1 MDQSLLDIVIH
12 LLQHHSEY
20 DCVKDLQNITCKKKI
35 LSDSVS
41 SVKKVSMTDN
51 NDDEFKSKGFDYDSL
66 VEDGLKDVV
75 KRGLKITSE
84 TGLIGNSHFFISFNG
99 DDPDVIVPNEL
110 KTTDNSEIKIIIQ
123 HQFWD
128 LKSTDNHF
136 EVTLSFNGKKKNIS
150 VPFKALTSFTDPSV
164 GFGLQFKTDKQLKL
178 SNGENQT
185 ELPDV
190 EKSPNSSENVKSGE
204 IVSLD
209 AFRDKK

>member
-1 MDQSLLDIVIH
+1 L
-12 LLQHHSEY
+12 
-20 DCVKDLQNITCKKKI
+20 
-35 LSDSVS
+35 
-41 SVKKVSMTDN
+41 TDN
-51 NDDEFKSKGFDYDSL
+51 NDDGFKSKGFDYDSL

-75 KRGLKITSE
+75 KKVLKITSE

-164 GFGLQFKTDKQLKL
+164 GFGLQFKIDKQLKL

-185 ELPDV
+185 ELSDI
-190 EKSPNSSENVKSGE
+190 EKTPNSPENVKSGE

>member
-1 MDQSLLDIVIH
+1 
-12 LLQHHSEY
+12 
-20 DCVKDLQNITCKKKI
+20 
-35 LSDSVS
+35 
-41 SVKKVSMTDN
+41 MTDN
-51 NDDEFKSKGFDYDSL
+51 NDDGFKSKGFDYDSL

-75 KRGLKITSE
+75 KKVLKITSE

-164 GFGLQFKTDKQLKL
+164 GFGLQFKIDKQLKL

-185 ELPDV
+185 ELSDI
-190 EKSPNSSENVKSGE
+190 EKTPNSSENVKSGE

>member
-1 MDQSLLDIVIH
+1 
-12 LLQHHSEY
+12 
-20 DCVKDLQNITCKKKI
+20 
-35 LSDSVS
+35 
-41 SVKKVSMTDN
+41 MTYN
-51 NDDEFKSKGFDYDSL
+51 NDEGFKSKGFDYDSL

-75 KRGLKITSE
+75 KKVLKITSE

-164 GFGLQFKTDKQLKL
+164 GFGLQFKIDKQLKL

-185 ELPDV
+185 ELSDI
-190 EKSPNSSENVKSGE
+190 EKIPNSPENVKSGE

>member
-1 MDQSLLDIVIH
+1 
-12 LLQHHSEY
+12 
-20 DCVKDLQNITCKKKI
+20 
-35 LSDSVS
+35 
-41 SVKKVSMTDN
+41 MTDN
-51 NDDEFKSKGFDYDSL
+51 NDDGFKSKSFDYDSL

-75 KRGLKITSE
+75 KKVLKITSE
-84 TGLIGNSHFFISFNG
+84 TGLKGNSHFFISFNG

-128 LKSTDNHF
+128 LKSTDSHF

-150 VPFKALTSFTDPSV
+150 VPFKALTSLTDPSV
-164 GFGLQFKTDKQLKL
+164 GFGLQFKIDKQLKL
-178 SNGENQT
+178 SNEENQT
-185 ELPDV
+185 ELSDI
-190 EKSPNSSENVKSGE
+190 EKTPKSSENEKSGE

>member
-1 MDQSLLDIVIH
+1 
-12 LLQHHSEY
+12 
-20 DCVKDLQNITCKKKI
+20 
-35 LSDSVS
+35 
-41 SVKKVSMTDN
+41 MTDN
-51 NDDEFKSKGFDYDSL
+51 NDDGFKSKGFDYDSL

-75 KRGLKITSE
+75 KRVLKITSE

-110 KTTDNSEIKIIIQ
+110 KNTDNSEIKIIIQ

-128 LKSTDNHF
+128 LKSTDSHF

-185 ELPDV
+185 ELPDTG
-190 EKSPNSSENVKSGE
+190 KKPKSSENVKSGE

>member
-1 MDQSLLDIVIH
+1 
-12 LLQHHSEY
+12 
-20 DCVKDLQNITCKKKI
+20 
-35 LSDSVS
+35 
-41 SVKKVSMTDN
+41 MTDN
-51 NDDEFKSKGFDYDSL
+51 NDDGFKSKGFDYDSL

-75 KRGLKITSE
+75 KKVLKITSE

-164 GFGLQFKTDKQLKL
+164 GFGLQFKIDKQLKL

-185 ELPDV
+185 ELSDI
-190 EKSPNSSENVKSGE
+190 EKIPNSPENVKSGE

>member
-1 MDQSLLDIVIH
+1 
-12 LLQHHSEY
+12 
-20 DCVKDLQNITCKKKI
+20 
-35 LSDSVS
+35 
-41 SVKKVSMTDN
+41 MTDN
-51 NDDEFKSKGFDYDSL
+51 NDDGFKSKGFDYDSL

-75 KRGLKITSE
+75 KRVLKITSE

-164 GFGLQFKTDKQLKL
+164 GFGLQFKTDKQLQL

-185 ELPDV
+185 ELPDI
-190 EKSPNSSENVKSGE
+190 EKTPKSSENSKSGE

>member
-1 MDQSLLDIVIH
+1 M
-12 LLQHHSEY
+12 
-20 DCVKDLQNITCKKKI
+20 
-35 LSDSVS
+35 
-41 SVKKVSMTDN
+41 
-51 NDDEFKSKGFDYDSL
+51 
-66 VEDGLKDVV
+66 
-75 KRGLKITSE
+75 
-84 TGLIGNSHFFISFNG
+84 IGNSHFFISFNG

-178 SNGENQT
+178 SNGESQT

-190 EKSPNSSENVKSGE
+190 EKSPNSSENVTSGE

>member
-1 MDQSLLDIVIH
+1 
-12 LLQHHSEY
+12 
-20 DCVKDLQNITCKKKI
+20 
-35 LSDSVS
+35 
-41 SVKKVSMTDN
+41 MTDN
-51 NDDEFKSKGFDYDSL
+51 NDDGFKSKSFDYDSL

-75 KRGLKITSE
+75 KKVLKITSE
-84 TGLIGNSHFFISFNG
+84 TGLKGNSHFFISFNG
-99 DDPDVIVPNEL
+99 DDPDVIVPSEL

-164 GFGLQFKTDKQLKL
+164 GFGLQFKIDKQLKL

-185 ELPDV
+185 EISDI
-190 EKSPNSSENVKSGE
+190 EKTPKSSEDVKSGE

>member
-1 MDQSLLDIVIH
+1 L
-12 LLQHHSEY
+12 
-20 DCVKDLQNITCKKKI
+20 
-35 LSDSVS
+35 
-41 SVKKVSMTDN
+41 TDN
-51 NDDEFKSKGFDYDSL
+51 NDDGFKSKGFDYDSL

-75 KRGLKITSE
+75 KRVLKITSE

-164 GFGLQFKTDKQLKL
+164 GFGLQFKIDKQLKL

-185 ELPDV
+185 ELSDI
-190 EKSPNSSENVKSGE
+190 EKTPKLSENVKSGE

>member
-1 MDQSLLDIVIH
+1 L
-12 LLQHHSEY
+12 
-20 DCVKDLQNITCKKKI
+20 
-35 LSDSVS
+35 
-41 SVKKVSMTDN
+41 TDN
-51 NDDEFKSKGFDYDSL
+51 NDDGFKSKGFDYDSL
-66 VEDGLKDVV
+66 VEEGLKDVV
-75 KRGLKITSE
+75 KRVLKITSE

-164 GFGLQFKTDKQLKL
+164 GFGLQFKIDKQLKL

-185 ELPDV
+185 ELSDI
-190 EKSPNSSENVKSGE
+190 EKIPNSPENVKSGE

>member
-1 MDQSLLDIVIH
+1 
-12 LLQHHSEY
+12 
-20 DCVKDLQNITCKKKI
+20 
-35 LSDSVS
+35 
-41 SVKKVSMTDN
+41 MTDN
-51 NDDEFKSKGFDYDSL
+51 NDDGFKSKGFDYDSL

-75 KRGLKITSE
+75 KRVLKITSE

-178 SNGENQT
+178 SNGESQT

-190 EKSPNSSENVKSGE
+190 EKSLASSENVKSGE

>member
-1 MDQSLLDIVIH
+1 
-12 LLQHHSEY
+12 
-20 DCVKDLQNITCKKKI
+20 
-35 LSDSVS
+35 
-41 SVKKVSMTDN
+41 MTDN
-51 NDDEFKSKGFDYDSL
+51 NNDGFKSKSFDYDSL

-75 KRGLKITSE
+75 KKVLKITSE
-84 TGLIGNSHFFISFNG
+84 TGLKGNSHFFISFNG

-110 KTTDNSEIKIIIQ
+110 KNTDNSEIKIIIQ

-164 GFGLQFKTDKQLKL
+164 GFGLQFKTDKQLQL

-185 ELPDV
+185 ELPDI
-190 EKSPNSSENVKSGE
+190 EKTPKSSENVKSGE